1 MYRVVGKRLIDVG
14 VALFILVLGAPIWFV
29 IALLVRLRLG
39 KLILFKQ
46 TRIGRNHRSFQL
58 LKFRTMTTERDEN
71 GHLLPDEQRLTK
83 LGKLLRKTSLDEVPQ
98 LWNVLLGQMSLIGPR
113 PLLPEYLPRYSQF
126 QLRRHEV
133 RPGITGL
140 AQVSGRNAIDW
151 NEKFK
156 FDVQYVDQVT
166 LLQDLKI
173 IIQTI
178 MTVIRP
184 SDVTAQNHATMPEF
198 KGGLTNDEDD

>member
-1 MYRVVGKRLIDVG
+1 MYRIVGKRLIDVG
-14 VALFILVLGAPIWFV
+14 VALFILVLGAPIWLV
-29 IALLVRLRLG
+29 IALLVLLRLG
-39 KLILFKQ
+39 KPILFKQ